1 MQDDEDSDGF
11 IVPLMPR
18 TSRLKYRCGVCGG
31 KGPSRENELRQ
42 SRLRTQSRIQ
52 PVTGASA
59 RTCSCTLRSRQEP
72 DAGKPHVRIREGGRR
87 KPHPYLDTVNSVRDF
102 PPSGFVGVSALPEDA
117 SRCQRWAG

>member
-72 DAGKPHVRIREGGRR
+72 DAGKPQVRICEGGAAEAAPLLDKTRR
-87 KPHPYLDTVNSVRDF
+87 VRIGPDPDTASF
-102 PPSGFVGVSALPEDA
+102 SAA
-117 SRCQRWAG
+117 C